1 MDSKDFMLVC
11 SEIIKQVLLDNLCI
25 SIDKD
30 ELGLEPI
37 DKLGS
42 EHPNSKQ
49 VAQYNKTTNEL
60 IKVWSSIIDVQ
71 RELGID

>member
-1 MDSKDFMLVC
+1 MVRMVHLKLVSSVDSKDFMLVC

-37 DKLGS
+37 DKLVIS
-42 EHPNSKQ
+42 FDE
-49 VAQYNKTTNEL
+49 T
-60 IKVWSSIIDVQ
+60 IITECTLNDLNCTKEV
-71 RELGID
+71 D